1 MAKII
6 LVRHGQTDWNKSL
19 HIQGGGSDTELNNI
33 GKAQAERLGEYL
45 KTEKIDVI
53 YSSPLKRTIDTA
65 NCIAR
70 HHHLKIELEP
80 ELKEIDA
87 AELEG
92 AHVSEISA
100 QLEQIL
106 IGQRD
111 ADELF
116 EAYGGESLREV
127 KQRAWSAIERI
138 ASKHPEETIVVVSH
152 YFVIL
157 SIICAV
163 LDIPLSRINRFR
175 IGEGS
180 INIIILDGK
189 VPRLVLLND
198 ISHLKSLRPQTG
210 K

>member
-1 MAKII
+1 LAKII

-19 HIQGGGSDTELNNI
+19 HIQGGGSNTELNSI
-33 GKAQAERLGEYL
+33 GRAQAERLGEHL
-45 KTEKIDVI
+45 KEEKIDVI
-53 YSSPLKRTIDTA
+53 YSSPLKRTLDTA
-65 NCIAR
+65 SAIAR
-70 HHHLKIELEP
+70 HHQLEIKLEP

-92 AHVSEISA
+92 AHVSEIGA
-100 QLEQIL
+100 RLEQIL
-106 IGQRD
+106 IGQRE

-127 KQRAWSAIERI
+127 KQRAWGAIERLD
-138 ASKHPEETIVVVSH
+138 SKHPEETVVVVSH

-175 IGEGS
+175 IGEAS
-180 INIIILDGK
+180 VNMIILDGK

-198 ISHLKSLRPQTG
+198 ISHLKNLRPQAG